1 MKKYR
6 GLIIAVILIGL
17 GLGYYAYLSN
27 QDTPTPAEIEGNSS
41 NAEKLIAKDIEN
53 NYPNTPGKVVELYS
67 DFTLEFYA
75 TNLDEDT
82 LEKLVKQSMLL
93 FDEELLAVNSEE
105 ELIQKTKEEAEEYH
119 NKSQTITRYI
129 LEDSRDIE
137 YYTLENISYCVVTV
151 EYFIRNSKG
160 GLAKTYEDFMLRK
173 DEFDRW
179 KIMGWQLTSAE
190 ES

>member
-27 QDTPTPAEIEGNSS
+27 RNTSTPAENNINSS
-41 NAEKLIAKDIEN
+41 DAEKLIAKDIEK
-53 NYPNTPGKVVELYS
+53 NYPNTPVKVVELYS
-67 DFTLEFYA
+67 DFTLAFYSA
-75 TNLDEDT
+75 DIEEDT
-82 LEKLVKQSMLL
+82 LEKLIKQSMLL
-93 FDEELLAVNSEE
+93 FDKELLTVNSEE
-105 ELIQKTKEEAEEYH
+105 DLIQKAKEEVEEYRS
-119 NKSQTITRYI
+119 KSQTITRYI
-129 LEDSRDIE
+129 LEDSRDVE

-151 EYFIRNSKG
+151 EYFIRNSNG

-173 DEFDRW
+173 DEYDKWR
-179 KIMGWQLTSAE
+179 IMGWQLTS

>member
-6 GLIIAVILIGL
+6 GLIIAIILIGL

-27 QDTPTPAEIEGNSS
+27 QDTPTPAEMEGDSS
-41 NAEKLIAKDIEN
+41 NAEKLIAKDIEK
-53 NYPNTPGKVVELYS
+53 NYPNTPSKVVELYS
-67 DFTLEFYA
+67 DFTLEFYSGN
-75 TNLDEDT
+75 TDEDT

-93 FDEELLAVNSEE
+93 FDEELLAANSEE
-105 ELIQKTKEEAEEYH
+105 ELIKKTKEEVEEYH
-119 NKSQTITRYI
+119 SKSQTITRYI

-151 EYFIRNSKG
+151 EYFIRNSNG

-179 KIMGWQLTSAE
+179 KIMGWQLTS